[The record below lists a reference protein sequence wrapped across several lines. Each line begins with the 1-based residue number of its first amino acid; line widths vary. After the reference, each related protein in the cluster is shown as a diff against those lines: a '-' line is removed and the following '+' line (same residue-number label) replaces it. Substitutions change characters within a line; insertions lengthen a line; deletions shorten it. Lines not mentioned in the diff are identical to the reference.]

1 MKHKNQI
8 KAIIEKNAKTPEVV
22 EFIAFMGNRSGTVKK
37 DKKNNVYVID
47 QNGNVMVVKNL
58 RNIPHVAKLPVIVG
72 IDPNEPGVLQ
82 VLRQRNAYHN
92 PPYPN
97 VAEHAEIMHARW
109 GTDPVWVNKQQI
121 LDLLPYP
128 ASATGMIV
136 QLRGGKYYLNGDH
149 ILANQT
155 VDFSGE
161 IPASGA
167 CWVLA
172 EVDESKVITL
182 RAGSTVASREVL
194 TPEDIP
200 APATDQKRLFAVKCY
215 FGQTRIQQTKTVEDI
230 YILHDVPGEG
240 GAAGT
245 AFDIPIV
252 TTDPATPADGEM
264 WLLRETTGAI
274 PNGTPIG
281 LLLALTYTGN
291 TGTTAELQL
300 SAWDDTASTIIRY
313 ASL

>member
-1 MKHKNQI
+1 MKHANQTRA
-8 KAIIEKNAKTPEVV
+8 KIERQNQTPQVI
-22 EFIAFMGNRSGTVKK
+22 EFDAFMGNRSGTVKK
-37 DKKNNVYVID
+37 DKKNNVYVMD
-47 QNGNVMVVKNL
+47 NNGNVMVVKNL
-58 RNIPHVAKLPVIVG
+58 RNIPHVSKLPVVVG
-72 IDPNEPGVLQ
+72 MDPNEPGILQ

-109 GTDPVWVNKQQI
+109 GSDPVWVNKQQI
-121 LDLLPYP
+121 LDLLPFP
-128 ASATGMIV
+128 ASSTGMVV

-149 ILANQT
+149 ILPNQT
-155 VDFSGE
+155 IDFSAE

-172 EVDESKVITL
+172 EVDENKLITL
-182 RAGSTVASREVL
+182 RAGATVASREVL

-200 APATDQKRLFAVKCY
+200 APTTGQKRLFAVKCY
-215 FGQTRIQQTKTVEDI
+215 YGQTRIVQTKTIEDI

-240 GAAGT
+240 GTGGGG
-245 AFDIPIV
+245 FDIPIV
-252 TTDPATPADGEM
+252 TSDPATPADGEM
-264 WLLRETTGAI
+264 WLLRETVGAI

-281 LLLALTYTGN
+281 MLLALTYTGN
-291 TGTTAELQL
+291 TGTTSELQL
-300 SAWDDTASTIIRY
+300 SAWDDTTNTIIRY